1 MSRPK
6 NTEPRLSD
14 KEAEI
19 MKILW
24 DDSPR
29 FVREILD
36 FLPNPKPHF
45 NTVST
50 TVRILEDK
58 GFVAHEVVGGAH
70 RYYPIVKA
78 SDFAGKGLSQLVR
91 NFFNNS
97 YSKVVSALVEE
108 EKITVDELQDIIDMI
123 NRKNKS

>member
-14 KEAEI
+14 READI

-24 DDSPR
+24 ENGPQ
-29 FVREILD
+29 FVRDILEKV
-36 FLPNPKPHF
+36 PEPKPHF

-58 GFVAHEVVGGAH
+58 GFVGHEVVGGSH
-70 RYYPIVKA
+70 RYFATAKA

-108 EKITVDELQDIIDMI
+108 EKITVDELQEIIDMI
-123 NRKNKS
+123 NRKTES